1 MDTANIVDFR
11 RDEVA
16 KRARAFLDRTF
27 PHGEIRRVLLV
38 TPPDGTAELF
48 RPATA
53 RRRRYPNYPAYGLGV
68 IAQHLRS
75 LGVEA
80 RMINLN
86 HLVLKACMDA
96 NVQEEFDFDRTWQS
110 ALAAAIED
118 FEPDMVGVTCMFT
131 MTHPSLRLVCEY
143 AAGLG
148 VPVAIGGVHVSNDI
162 ERILD
167 DIPSVS
173 FAFLRE
179 ADVAI
184 KVFCDVV
191 AGRQEPSS
199 LGQVI
204 FSAPDDRIHFLR
216 DVRPTA
222 AEMDVIPAYE
232 AMETSELSRYGVMGN
247 FHGFKPR
254 ETRFG
259 TVLSNRG
266 CRAQCTFCCVRNFNG
281 VTVRQRSVDR
291 VLDELAMLKNDY
303 GIGHIVWLD
312 DDLLKDEA
320 RAFSLFNGMVRRNI
334 GVTWDATNGLIA
346 ASCSKEMVR
355 AMADSGC
362 IAVSIGMESGNPAI
376 LRQVK
381 KPGTIKNF
389 IAAAEAFREA
399 PEIHARVFLMIGFP
413 GETLAMIADTINVAR
428 EMDMDWSGITVLQPL
443 PNTPIYESMVEQ
455 GLIKQDL
462 GSSEVRFNAG
472 GYGKQDEIDLG
483 IRLASQ
489 DFAGAFSSI
498 PMDAIPDPAQLND
511 IWFYMNYHLNFHR
524 LFSEKREMKLQQQLL
539 NLTALGDVISPEHG
553 FALYFMGYIQ
563 HRLTGRIDPKLIARL
578 KYKLEESP
586 YWKDRLRAFG
596 LSPTDL
602 ETANFK
608 NKHIPR
614 LMPGRLPADDGVTDS
629 AADGG
634 TSYAVSS

>member
-1 MDTANIVDFR
+1 MDTAKIIDFR
-11 RDEVA
+11 REETVA
-16 KRARAFLDRTF
+16 RVRAFLDRTF
-27 PHGEIRRVLLV
+27 PRGEIRRVLLV

-48 RPATA
+48 RTATA

-75 LGVEA
+75 TGVET
-80 RMINLN
+80 RMVNLN
-86 HLVLKACMDA
+86 HLVLKACTEADTSVA
-96 NVQEEFDFDRTWQS
+96 FDFDGVWQA
-110 ALAAAIED
+110 ALADAIKE
-118 FEPDMVGVTCMFT
+118 FEPDLVGVTCMFT
-131 MTHPSLRLVCEY
+131 MTHQSLHRVCDH
-143 AAGLG
+143 AAGFG
-148 VPVAIGGVHVSNDI
+148 VPVAIGGVHVSNDV

-173 FAFLRE
+173 FAFVRE

-184 KVFCDVV
+184 RVFCDVV
-191 AGRQEPSS
+191 AGRQDVSS
-199 LGQVI
+199 LGQLIVSGPEGR
-204 FSAPDDRIHFLR
+204 FHFLR

-222 AEMDVIPAYE
+222 DEMDVIPAYE
-232 AMETSELSRYGVMGN
+232 SMETAELSRFGVMGN

-254 ETRFG
+254 ETRFS

-281 VTVRQRSVDR
+281 VSVRQRSVDR

-303 GIGHIVWLD
+303 GVGHIVWLD

-334 GVTWDATNGLIA
+334 GITWDATNGLIA

-362 IAVSIGMESGNPAI
+362 IAVSIGMESGNPTI

-389 IAAAEAFREA
+389 VAAAEAFREA

-413 GETLAMIADTINVAR
+413 GETLSMIADTINVAR

-443 PNTPIYESMVEQ
+443 PNTPIYDSMVEQ
-455 GLIKQDL
+455 GLIKQSL

-489 DFAGAFSSI
+489 DFARAFSSI
-498 PMDAIPDPAQLND
+498 PMDATPNADQLND

-524 LFSEKREMKLQQQLL
+524 LFSETREMKLQQQLL

-563 HRLTGRIDPKLIARL
+563 HRLSGRIDPKLIARL
-578 KYKLEESP
+578 KRKLDESP

-596 LSPTDL
+596 LSPADL
-602 ETANFK
+602 EVADFK

-614 LMPGRLPADDGVTDS
+614 LMPGRLPVEDGVADDGP
-629 AADGG
+629 AL
-634 TSYAVSS
+634 AVSS

>member
-1 MDTANIVDFR
+1 MDLMNVTEFPRNDLEKQA
-11 RDEVA
+11 RD
-16 KRARAFLDRTF
+16 FLDRLF
-27 PHGEIRRVLLV
+27 PDRAIRRVLLV

-53 RRRRYPNYPAYGLGV
+53 LRRRYPNYPAYGLGI
-68 IAQHLRS
+68 IAQHLRGN
-75 LGVEA
+75 GVDA

-86 HLVLKACMDA
+86 HQVLKACKETPPGA
-96 NVQEEFDFDRTWQS
+96 AFDFDGTWQA
-110 ALAAAIED
+110 ALASAIES
-118 FEPDMVGVTCMFT
+118 FEPDLVGVTCMFT
-131 MTHPSLRLVCEY
+131 MTHQSLKRVCEF
-143 AAGLG
+143 AAGFD
-148 VPVAIGGVHVSNDI
+148 VPVAIGGVHVSNDV

-179 ADVAI
+179 ADVAV
-184 KVFCDVV
+184 KAFCDVV
-191 AGRQEPSS
+191 SGRAEPSA

-204 FSAPDDRIHFLR
+204 FSGPSGSHDRLHFLR
-216 DVRPTA
+216 DMRPTA
-222 AEMDVIPAYE
+222 EEMDVIPAYE
-232 AMETSELSRYGVMGN
+232 SMETADLSLYGVMGN
-247 FHGFKPR
+247 FHGFKPQ
-254 ETRFG
+254 ETKFA

-266 CRAQCTFCCVRNFNG
+266 CRAQCTFCSVRNFNG
-281 VTVRQRSVDR
+281 VSVRQRSVES
-291 VLDELAMLKNDY
+291 VLDELEMLRNDY
-303 GIGHIVWLD
+303 GIGHVVWLD

-320 RAFSLFNGMVRRNI
+320 RAFALFNGIVRRNI
-334 GVTWDATNGLIA
+334 DITWDATNGLIA
-346 ASCSKEMVR
+346 ASCTKDMVR

-443 PNTPIYESMVEQ
+443 PNTPIYDSMVEQ

-489 DFAGAFSSI
+489 DFASAFSSI
-498 PMDAIPDPAQLND
+498 PMDAVPNADQLND

-524 LFSEKREMKLQQQLL
+524 LFSETREMKLRQQLL
-539 NLTALGDVISPEHG
+539 NLTTLSDVISPEHG
-553 FALYFMGYIQ
+553 FALYFKGYIQ
-563 HRLTGRIDPKLIARL
+563 HRLEGRIDPELIERL
-578 KYKLEESP
+578 KRKLEEST
-586 YWKDRLRAFG
+586 YWNDRLCAFG
-596 LSPTDL
+596 LTPADL

-614 LMPGRLPADDGVTDS
+614 LMPGQLPVDDGLVGDEQS
-629 AADGG
+629 VAI
-634 TSYAVSS
+634 SR

>member
-1 MDTANIVDFR
+1 MDADNVIDLR
-11 RDEVA
+11 RNETVA
-16 KRARAFLDRTF
+16 RARAFLDRAF
-27 PHGEIRRVLLV
+27 PRGEIRRVLLV
-38 TPPDGTAELF
+38 TPPDGSAELF
-48 RPATA
+48 RPSTA

-75 LGVEA
+75 VGVET

-86 HLVLKACMDA
+86 HLVLKACKEA
-96 NVQEEFDFDRTWQS
+96 ALQEAFDFDAAWQT
-110 ALAAAIED
+110 ALAGAIED

-131 MTHPSLRLVCEY
+131 MTHQSLRRVCEY
-143 AAGLG
+143 AAGFG
-148 VPVAIGGVHVSNDI
+148 VPIAIAGVHVSNDV
-162 ERILD
+162 ERVLD

-179 ADVAI
+179 ADVAVKI
-184 KVFCDVV
+184 FCDVV
-191 AGRQEPSS
+191 AGRADPSS

-204 FSAPDDRIHFLR
+204 LSSPDDRIHFLR

-222 AEMDVIPAYE
+222 VEMDVIPAYE
-232 AMETSELSRYGVMGN
+232 SMETTDLSLYGVMGN

-254 ETRFG
+254 ETKFA

-303 GIGHIVWLD
+303 GIGHVVWLD

-320 RAFSLFNGMVRRNI
+320 RAYSLFNGMVRRNI
-334 GVTWDATNGLIA
+334 GITWDATNGLIA
-346 ASCSKEMVR
+346 ASCSKDMVR

-362 IAVSIGMESGNPAI
+362 IAVSIGMESGNPTI

-389 IAAAEAFREA
+389 VAAAEAFREA

-413 GETLAMIADTINVAR
+413 GETLAMIADTINVSR

-443 PNTPIYESMVEQ
+443 PNTPIYDSMVEQ
-455 GLIKQDL
+455 GLIKQNL
-462 GSSEVRFNAG
+462 GSTEVRFNAG

-489 DFAGAFSSI
+489 DFARAFSSI
-498 PMDAIPDPAQLND
+498 PMDSMPNPDQLND

-524 LFSEKREMKLQQQLL
+524 LFSETRETKLQQQLL
-539 NLTALGDVISPEHG
+539 NLTTLGDVISPEHG
-553 FALYFMGYIQ
+553 FALYFTGYIQ
-563 HRLTGRIDPKLIARL
+563 HRLGGRIEPKLVQRL
-578 KYKLEESP
+578 KRKLDESP
-586 YWKDRLRAFG
+586 YWNDRLRAFG
-596 LSPTDL
+596 LSADDL

-614 LMPGRLPADDGVTDS
+614 LMPGRLPVDDGGANDGLSV
-629 AADGG
+629 AA
-634 TSYAVSS
+634 SS